1 MTIASASNSYI
12 IQGEEA
18 SYGTTATAAQHLRFT
33 SEGLGFVAESVNS
46 EEIRSDRNITDNVR
60 TAIGVEGNIDF
71 ELSYGTFDN
80 FMEGVFQNDFDAVS
94 GELVNG
100 TTLKSYTI
108 EKGFSTQASGVANEF
123 FVFEGCVPGMMSLSM
138 ATGSIITGSFDILGK
153 NQSTYSGAAN
163 AGFNG
168 AVTPS
173 AATTS
178 DVMNVISMLT
188 LSEGGSSIGNVQSME
203 LTFDN
208 TLRQQ
213 RIIGSTELAGIG
225 SGQFMASG
233 TLTAYFDSMALY
245 NKFLNETASSIQAVV
260 NDGSN
265 SYTIDL
271 PNIKY
276 TTASVLAGG
285 VDEDVVVSLEFMG
298 LYDSGTAGTAKITRA

>member
-18 SYGTTATAAQHLRFT
+18 SYGTTATAAQYLRFT
-33 SEGLGFVAESVNS
+33 GEGLGFVAESTNS

-80 FMEGVFQNDFDAVS
+80 FMEGVFQNDFDAVT

-108 EKGFSTQASGVANEF
+108 EKGFSTQTSGVANEF
-123 FVFEGCVPGMMSLSM
+123 FVFEGCVPGLMSLSM

-153 NQSTYSGAAN
+153 NQATYSGAAN

-168 AVTPS
+168 TVTPS

-188 LSEGGSSIGNVQSME
+188 LNEGGSAIGNVQSME

-213 RIIGSTELAGIG
+213 RIIGSTEIAGIG

-298 LYDSGTAGTAKITRA
+298 LYDAATGGTAKITRA